1 MQYSRVLAT
10 REDQDKASP
19 KYMNN
24 DKIAKKPYT
33 YRLFSILGILSI
45 CSLLLISLLKPFN
58 GADAPQ
64 CESIYMFP
72 SYARIDGFDERYTPL
87 AHKYH
92 LYLYREQSVDREPLN
107 GDELQLDG
115 TLYFLYPEM
124 QVLLGNADRLLPLAP
139 IYILIPIPGRLC
151 VTKMCE
157 IWTSLRQIS
166 MKISLRFMVKQCLIK
181 LNT

>member
-1 MQYSRVLAT
+1 MGIRRLVSVITRPIINKVNSSGQYSRVLAT

-72 SYARIDGFDERYTPL
+72 SYAGSMDLTRGIHHW
-87 AHKYH
+87 HKYH
-92 LYLYREQSVDREPLN
+92 LYLVSEN
-107 GDELQLDG
+107 K
-115 TLYFLYPEM
+115 
-124 QVLLGNADRLLPLAP
+124 A
-139 IYILIPIPGRLC
+139 
-151 VTKMCE
+151 
-157 IWTSLRQIS
+157 
-166 MKISLRFMVKQCLIK
+166 
-181 LNT
+181 